1 MYMTVLTKGLM
12 AVNLN
17 PSEDGVF
24 LGPPL
29 RWEYDTYKNLKATR
43 LTSAIID
50 QNLRGVGGRGGGR
63 EREREAVR
71 WLFYQS
77 THIKTSLLYTDIVN
91 VDIHCGTHTQHLSLD
106 GT

>member
-1 MYMTVLTKGLM
+1 MYMAVFTKGLM

-24 LGPPL
+24 LAPPL

-50 QNLRGVGGRGGGR
+50 QNLRGVGGGGEKR
-63 EREREAVR
+63 ERERERVR

-77 THIKTSLLYTDIVN
+77 THIKTSL
-91 VDIHCGTHTQHLSLD
+91 
-106 GT
+106 